1 MLTEFESAMFAATTR
16 PDGNVV
22 VVFVGKVWMNGVLFV
37 KYAELIQSLTCCH
50 LT

>member
-1 MLTEFESAMFAATTR
+1 MFAATTR

-22 VVFVGKVWMNGVLFV
+22 VVFFYKVRINGVLFV
-37 KYAELIQSLTCCH
+37 KYAKSIQSLTCSH

>member
-1 MLTEFESAMFAATTR
+1 MIAATTR

-22 VVFVGKVWMNGVLFV
+22 VVFFDTVRMNGVLFV
-37 KYAELIQSLTCCH
+37 KYAELIQSLTDSH